1 MHFGFT
7 LDSSD
12 IDLWNIDLLDAHL
25 DLLDTD
31 IPSKYFACLH
41 NVFKT
46 SSRHVFKTSS
56 RHVFKTSSRH
66 VFKTSSRHVFKTSS
80 RHVFKTSWRR
90 LQRNNFSSSKMS
102 SRRLGRRKIVALKTC
117 WRHLQDMSW
126 RHLEGI
132 FKTNKCL
139 LGSIIFIKL
148 YESLNS
154 ISDDWFYLLSIF
166 VEVLFC

>member
-66 VFKTSSRHVFKTSS
+66 VFKTSSR
-80 RHVFKTSWRR
+80 R
-90 LQRNNFSSSKMS
+90 LQRNNFSSSKTS
-102 SRRLGRRKIVALKTC
+102 SRRLENEKLFRWRRTEDVFKTCLEDILKT
-117 WRHLQDMSW
+117 SW
-126 RHLEGI
+126 RPTNICWEAYFYTSLLL
-132 FKTNKCL
+132 FKMYRPF
-139 LGSIIFIKL
+139 GS
-148 YESLNS
+148 
-154 ISDDWFYLLSIF
+154 
-166 VEVLFC
+166 C